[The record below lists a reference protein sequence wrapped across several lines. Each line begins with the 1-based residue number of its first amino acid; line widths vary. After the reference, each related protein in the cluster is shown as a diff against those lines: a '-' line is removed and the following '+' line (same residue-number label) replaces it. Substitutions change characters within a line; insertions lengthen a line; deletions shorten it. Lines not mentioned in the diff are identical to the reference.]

1 LKTELINTG
10 SELLLGHVVNTHA
23 AWLGRELFGLGL
35 RIDRQVT
42 VPDGPEIRTA
52 LAEALARADLILVT
66 GGLGPTSDDI
76 TREVA
81 AELLGRPLEHHPEI
95 LEKIHA
101 LFRRRN
107 LTPTASLGNE
117 AQVPRGAI
125 VLPNEVGTAPGLV
138 LEEKGRIVVLLP
150 GPPRELKP
158 MWTDAFLPLLK
169 ERLER
174 IGAPA
179 LHQRN
184 WSIVGIGESR
194 VAAMIEEKVRAL
206 GEMEIGYCARPG
218 EVDFRLISPDAALLD
233 AASALVA
240 ATFGEAIATTGGE
253 SLEELVVRVAAGKKL
268 KIATAESCTGGLIG
282 HRLTS
287 VPGSS
292 KVYEFGWITYSNG
305 AKTADLGVPPELF
318 APGGPGAVSEE
329 TARAMAEGAR
339 ARSGADLAVSVT
351 GIAGPDGG
359 TPEKPVGTA
368 WFGLSSRHGTE
379 AVKKNLSTD
388 RETFKNMAAQTALDL
403 LRRELHTFARI
414 ETSV

>member
-1 LKTELINTG
+1 MKVEVINTG
-10 SELLLGHVVNTHA
+10 SELLLGQVVNTHA
-23 AWLGRELFGLGL
+23 GWLGRELFPLGL

-52 LAEALARADLILVT
+52 LVEALARAQLIIVT

-76 TREVA
+76 TREIA
-81 AELLGRPLEHHPEI
+81 AELMGRPLEHNQAI
-95 LEKIHA
+95 LDDIHGK
-101 LFRRRN
+101 FRQRGS
-107 LTPTASLGNE
+107 LPTLSVTRE
-117 AQVPRGAI
+117 AQVPRGAV
-125 VLPNEVGTAPGLV
+125 VLANAVGTAPGLV
-138 LEEKGRIVVLLP
+138 LEENGKIVVLLP

-158 MWTDAFLPLLK
+158 MWTAAFLPWLRK
-169 ERLER
+169 RVK
-174 IGAPA
+174 IAP

-194 VAAMIEEKVRAL
+194 VAAMIEDEVRAL
-206 GEMEIGYCARPG
+206 GELEIGYCARPG
-218 EVDFRLISPDAALLD
+218 EVDFRLISTDPGILD
-233 AASALVA
+233 AASALVTA
-240 ATFGEAIATTGGE
+240 KFGDAIATTGGE
-253 SLEELVVRVAAGKKL
+253 TLEQHVIRVATAKNL

-282 HRLTS
+282 HRLTN

-292 KVYEFGWITYSNG
+292 KVFEFGWITYSNA
-305 AKTADLGVPPELF
+305 AKNADLDVPAEFF

-339 ARSGADLAVSVT
+339 ARSWAEIAVAVT
-351 GIAGPDGG
+351 GIAGPGGG

-368 WFGLSSRHGTE
+368 WFGLSSVHGTQ
-379 AVKKNLSTD
+379 AIKKTLSTD

-414 ETSV
+414 ETPV